1 MAMCYLMISVVY
13 MIGEDSFACG
23 PYGGTPQLLVAQGGE
38 GTACSGLAVAHYY
51 FTIASSAW
59 WVVLCL
65 AWFLAANR
73 KWGAE
78 SIAGLAP
85 YFHAACWG
93 IPALLSVVVLVT
105 NSIDGDV
112 FTGKRR
118 FNRACSV
125 MLISGNVIG
134 MREVSGFAVMYVLPT
149 AASAAVLC
157 YQALQMP
164 LWLDSK
170 FVVALVSAAVI
181 SRSDSLRR
189 DSPMSKSI
197 FDNEDIRI

>member
-1 MAMCYLMISVVY
+1 MIYYSDKITIFVVVQHLTQN
-13 MIGEDSFACG
+13 ISLIF
-23 PYGGTPQLLVAQGGE
+23 
-38 GTACSGLAVAHYY
+38 
-51 FTIASSAW
+51 FR

-112 FTGKRR
+112 FTGKRC
-118 FNRACSV
+118 FICACSV
-125 MLISGNVIG
+125 MLI
-134 MREVSGFAVMYVLPT
+134 
-149 AASAAVLC
+149 
-157 YQALQMP
+157 
-164 LWLDSK
+164 
-170 FVVALVSAAVI
+170 
-181 SRSDSLRR
+181 
-189 DSPMSKSI
+189 
-197 FDNEDIRI
+197 